1 MKIFPM
7 SGWPQSKCGHRYSL
21 QNRACVGVKILKH
34 HLRSRLHLLVAY
46 GFRLIQ
52 GVSHN
57 IKH

>member
-1 MKIFPM
+1 M
-7 SGWPQSKCGHRYSL
+7 SGWPENKRGHRYSL
-21 QNRACVGVKILKH
+21 QNRAYVGVKIVKH
-34 HLRSRLHLLVAY
+34 HLPSRLHLVVAY